1 MEVTV
6 RGLVL
11 DYGGAVAVRDLDL
24 DVAAGES
31 IVLLGQSGCGKTST
45 MRCIAGLEEPTHGTI
60 TIGDRTVFDAAAGSS
75 VPAHRRNVGMVFQ
88 SYAVWPHR
96 TVEENVLFPLR
107 MAGVGRASARETAR
121 QVLASVGLDHL
132 ADRGASNL
140 SGGQMQRVALARSIA
155 MRPAVLLLDEPLS
168 NLDARLRD
176 DLRVELRRIQQE
188 QNLTSIYVTHDQTE
202 ALALADR
209 VAIMQGGRITQLSSP
224 EELYSR
230 PASVSIAQFLGVS
243 NVYRVRAGE
252 EGTVRLAD
260 GVALRTTHR
269 GPVEGRSACVRPE
282 AVLVTAGGRP
292 GAPGVNDLDGVLRA
306 RSYQGAL
313 TRMSVV
319 LSGGLF
325 VDCVQAS
332 ASVAGIEPGAPV
344 RVMVDPADVQVLPPE
359 VDGVPDAPSTSVD
372 RRAA

>member
-107 MAGVGRASARETAR
+107 MAGVDRAAARVTAR

-132 ADRGASNL
+132 ADRGASKL

-209 VAIMQGGRITQLSSP
+209 VAIMQRGRITQLSSP

-243 NVYRVRAGE
+243 NVYPVQ
-252 EGTVRLAD
+252 EGGDGVVRLAD
-260 GVALRTTHR
+260 YVALHTAHR
-269 GPVEGRSACVRPE
+269 GAVEDRSACVRPE
-282 AVLVTAGGRP
+282 AVVVAAGAAP
-292 GAPGVNDLDGVLRA
+292 GTPGVNELDGVLRA

-313 TRMSVV
+313 TRMSVA
-319 LSGGLF
+319 LPGGLL
-325 VDCVQAS
+325 VDSVRPS
-332 ASVAGIEPGAPV
+332 ASVAGIEPGASV
-344 RVMVDPADVQVLPPE
+344 RVTVDPDDVQVLPAE
-359 VDGVPDAPSTSVD
+359 VDDARTSVEGW
-372 RRAA
+372 AA